1 MQKSNLVVFN
11 QQTVTLCHQ
20 NKTTLV
26 EKLSFYLNY
35 LTAGILLLII
45 LGALPQ
51 GLYFMWKKNPSR
63 PLAHFIYGLLLLSSS
78 FVLMDR
84 FIQFTRLNFWHK
96 ELLFFPTN
104 VSFLIG
110 PFVFFFVKSQLY
122 PQFKFQRADIKHFI
136 LPITQIIVLA
146 LIALTSAETKENLLS
161 YFFSPATGNF
171 ERGVFAI
178 HCTTYLYFAYRFV
191 KHARAK
197 AEKTMTT
204 QNTKS
209 ITSALRYQ
217 FLIVGWLKRCYK
229 VLITWFGIH
238 AAFIVTD
245 YFSYKLFDVNLQT
258 KTLFSAL
265 YELSFAAFVAWL
277 MLNGLFILR
286 RNL

>member
-1 MQKSNLVVFN
+1 MVVLN
-11 QQTVTLCHQ
+11 QQTVTLWHQ
-20 NKTTLV
+20 NKTALV
-26 EKLSFYLNY
+26 AQLSFYLNY
-35 LTAGILLLII
+35 LTAVILLLII

-51 GLYFMWKKNPSR
+51 GLYFMWQKNPSR

-78 FVLMDR
+78 FVLIDR
-84 FIQFTRLNFWHK
+84 FIQFTRLNFWHR

-110 PFVFFFVKSQLY
+110 PVAFFFVKSQLY

-136 LPITQIIVLA
+136 LPVTQIIVLA
-146 LIALTSAETKENLLS
+146 LIASMNTETKETLLT

-171 ERGVFAI
+171 ERGIFAI

-197 AEKTMTT
+197 AEKTVAK
-204 QNTKS
+204 QNSKY
-209 ITSALRYQ
+209 ITSDLRYQ
-217 FLIVGWLKRCYK
+217 FLVVGWLKRCYK
-229 VLITWFGIH
+229 VLITLFGIH

-277 MLNGLFILR
+277 MLNGFFILR
-286 RNL
+286 RHL